1 MIDPIPTRDFVRVED
16 LTLEDVAADTALFL
30 EGDQDVDGIIVAQ

>member
-1 MIDPIPTRDFVRVED
+1 MIDPTPKRDFVRVED

-30 EGDQDVDGIIVAQ
+30 GQKNCA